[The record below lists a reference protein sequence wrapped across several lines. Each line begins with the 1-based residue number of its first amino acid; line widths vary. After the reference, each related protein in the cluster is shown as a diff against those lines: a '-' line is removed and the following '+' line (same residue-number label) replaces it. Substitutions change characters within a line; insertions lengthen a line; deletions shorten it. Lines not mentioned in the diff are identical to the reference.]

1 MKKLTL
7 KKGVQFEMVEPG
19 HRDNDKEIKDGYV
32 IIHFEDCPNL
42 MGKWDGYRLPI
53 CIFEELTKETQEFR
67 KLIKGGA

>member
-42 MGKWDGYRLPI
+42 MGKWDCYRLPI
-53 CIFEELTKETQEFR
+53 CIFE
-67 KLIKGGA
+67 